1 MKPQHII
8 TTSLSCLPLICAAQE
23 TAQQDIIPYI
33 SQLHIGAD
41 DAVLE
46 LKIDSVAQNKLYLC
60 DIENLVIRDSKGNV
74 LPGTYDKH
82 SDTYICEFLPENST
96 SIHLHISERI
106 RGSRVSVSGTLL
118 METIPAQELVTVYIP
133 VQLDKTAKHRVG
145 EQELYICGDKRSTQQ
160 KDAPLY
166 STITIATKSDTPSR
180 IHRFR
185 WWKKGSSAADVAEK
199 FECNL
204 ISGKYSPG
212 TQECT
217 FATETPVNTCTL
229 EAMYWPK
236 GEMVRIPFHFNIS
249 LNKAEPVQP

>member
-1 MKPQHII
+1 M
-8 TTSLSCLPLICAAQE
+8 PLICAAQE
-23 TAQQDIIPYI
+23 TAQQDIIPYV
-33 SQLHIGAD
+33 SQLSVYAD
-41 DAVLE
+41 DAYLE

-74 LPGTYDKH
+74 LPGSTYDKH
-82 SDTYICEFLPENST
+82 SDTYICGFLPENST

-106 RGSRVSVSGTLL
+106 RGSRVSVSGTLV

-133 VQLDKTAKHRVG
+133 VQLDKPTKHRVG
-145 EQELYICGDKRSTQQ
+145 EKELYICGDKRSTQQ

-204 ISGKYSPG
+204 ISGKYSQN
-212 TQECT
+212 TKENT
-217 FATETPVNTCTL
+217 LATETPVNTCTL
-229 EAMYWPK
+229 EVMYWPK